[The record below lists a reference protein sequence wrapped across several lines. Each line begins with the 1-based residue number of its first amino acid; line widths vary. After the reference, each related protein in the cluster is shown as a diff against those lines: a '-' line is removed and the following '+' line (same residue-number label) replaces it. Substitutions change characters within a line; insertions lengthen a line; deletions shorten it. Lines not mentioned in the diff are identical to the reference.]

1 MDTYTLQGL
10 GLIGLILLSM
20 WLLWYLMIGRDLKRP
35 RQAPR
40 TPTRTIEVPAKRI
53 INCYD

>member
-40 TPTRTIEVPAKRI
+40 TPTRTIEVPAKLI